1 MIEYFSRHECQQFIK
16 GKPIRFLTASKSF
29 RKTSRGNAE
38 FLIEDGKLIV
48 RWNDNSVVTV
58 VTNMENE
65 YSDVDTQRWNKQ
77 KHAMDKVKQPTC
89 IKSYITHMGGVDLH
103 DQCVNRYRIG
113 IRSKKWW

>member
-1 MIEYFSRHECQQFIK
+1 M
-16 GKPIRFLTASKSF
+16 
-29 RKTSRGNAE
+29 
-38 FLIEDGKLIV
+38 

-89 IKSYITHMGGVDLH
+89 VKI
-103 DQCVNRYRIG
+103 
-113 IRSKKWW
+113 